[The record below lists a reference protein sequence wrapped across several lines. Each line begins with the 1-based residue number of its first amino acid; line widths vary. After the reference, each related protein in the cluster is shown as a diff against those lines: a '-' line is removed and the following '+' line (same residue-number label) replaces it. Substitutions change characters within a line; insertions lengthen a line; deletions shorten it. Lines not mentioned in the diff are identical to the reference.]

1 MRVGAQG
8 LLVKSLL
15 SAPLSALLA
24 GIPFWPL
31 VAHSQGAAQD
41 VTCENGSGEYRTRFL
56 TGTTVNVGPMRNGSF
71 AERACAANL
80 VWNGQEISVG
90 SDADQVGIDILGAD
104 LGFGMPVAAFQIDK
118 SGSSSN
124 RSYQIYSLTKTP
136 HLLYAITGGDSYR
149 AADTDLDGRIEVWTD
164 DAAVADGFERIPIV
178 DFDFAPTV
186 VLRFEKGHPVDAG
199 SEFLPY

>member
-1 MRVGAQG
+1 LRKRKRRVSYSIPHGNYRQRRTDAQ
-8 LLVKSLL
+8 
-15 SAPLSALLA
+15 
-24 GIPFWPL
+24 W
-31 VAHSQGAAQD
+31 
-41 VTCENGSGEYRTRFL
+41 FL
-56 TGTTVNVGPMRNGSF
+56 C
-71 AERACAANL
+71 RACLPANL